1 MNIITSTG
9 NKPYNEFFTEALDYM
24 EKYDIKGIALIILTD
39 NDDQMLSG
47 YWSMNLIDKQVA
59 KSQIELDIIDEFIKN
74 NSDRY
79 GLDLAD
85 EDQD

>member
-39 NDDQMLSG
+39 NYDKMLSG

-74 NSDRY
+74 NSNRY